1 MERLTMTHR
10 ILASILAADFAR
22 LGEDAQA
29 ALTAGADAIH
39 FDVMDN
45 HFVPNLTIGPDVCH
59 ALRSYGITKHIDVH
73 LMTQPVDSLIAP
85 FQQGG
90 ASAITFHIEA
100 VEDVHATIAAIRT
113 SGCQVGV
120 SLNPQTPIESVLPWV
135 SLVDIVLVM
144 SVQPGFGG
152 QDFIA
157 SVYAKITTLRQHIEE
172 KSSSCRIIVDG
183 GVTPKNAGA
192 IVAAGEHDIVV
203 GSALFGADDYA
214 SAIEQLRAAMA

>member
-1 MERLTMTHR
+1 MTHR

-22 LGEDAQA
+22 LGEEAHA

-45 HFVPNLTIGPDVCH
+45 HFVPNLTIGPDVCR
-59 ALRSYGITKHIDVH
+59 ALRIYGITDPIDVH
-73 LMTQPVDSLIAP
+73 LMTQPVASLIGP
-85 FQQGG
+85 FQQSG

-113 SGCQVGV
+113 NGCQVGL
-120 SLNPQTPIESVLPWV
+120 SLNPKTSIDAILSLV

-152 QDFIA
+152 QAFIPA
-157 SVYAKITTLRQHIEE
+157 VYEKITILRQFIDAQ
-172 KSSSCRIIVDG
+172 SSSCRIIVDG
-183 GVTPKNAGA
+183 GITIQNAGA
-192 IVAAGEHDIVV
+192 VVKAGAHDIVV
-203 GSALFGADDYA
+203 GSALFGAEDYA
-214 SAIEQLRAAMA
+214 SVIGQLRAAMA